1 MKAGRVS
8 FWVGESGKKDEENV
22 DAECQRGKVRVVPIA
37 TAKHQPGLN
46 FKFMLL

>member
-1 MKAGRVS
+1 MS
-8 FWVGESGKKDEENV
+8 FWVAESGKKGKENV

-37 TAKHQPGLN
+37 TAKYQRGLN